1 MAISS
6 SVYEPVKQGIKEPQ
20 NNMEQENNSFKTDIF
35 HRFLYQ
41 GKPKYSDPSH
51 VRYRCSGLI
60 ATYNIYDHIPHSIAE
75 LSYGTARGVDGLLI
89 NVSLHPREKNLLRTY
104 EPCS

>member
-1 MAISS
+1 MHVRPGSYA
-6 SVYEPVKQGIKEPQ
+6 SVFP
-20 NNMEQENNSFKTDIF
+20 
-35 HRFLYQ
+35 
-41 GKPKYSDPSH
+41 
-51 VRYRCSGLI
+51 RYRCSGLI

-75 LSYGTARGVDGLLI
+75 LSYGTARGVDGLSI